1 MMKQVLTD
9 LQARDLRHVWHPCS
23 QMKDYEQFPPIVI
36 KKGQGVWLYDENNHR
51 YLDAVSSWW
60 VNLFGHANPRISQV
74 LSDQAFTLEHTI
86 FANFTHEPAIK
97 VAEKLVALTPEG
109 LNKVFFADNGSSAIE
124 VALKMSF
131 QYHMQTGKTAKKRFL
146 ALTDA
151 YHGETLGALSVG
163 GVGLYNE
170 VYQPLLLDTL
180 RAQGPDCFRCPFQ
193 DKPESCHAQCIQYVE
208 EELHAHHEEMTAV
221 IIEPLIQAAA
231 GMKMYPPIYLKRLRE
246 LCTAYDVHLI
256 ADEIAVGFGRTGTI
270 FACEQAEI
278 SPDFMCLSKGLTG
291 GYLPLSAVLTT
302 DAIYNAFYDDYGTM
316 KAFLH
321 SHSYSGN
328 PLACRVALE
337 VLTMFEEEQVIDMIQ
352 NKGEQM
358 RALALE
364 AFDQLPYVGEYR
376 QIGLVG
382 AIELVANYRTK
393 EPFPNE
399 ARIGYQIYQRALA
412 KGLLIRPLGNI
423 LYFMP
428 PYIISDEE
436 MGFMIHTTKETIVQF
451 FEEWEVINC
460 LNDNQHCPSS

>member
-1 MMKQVLTD
+1 MKQVLTD
-9 LQARDLRHVWHPCS
+9 FQARDLRHVWHPCS

-231 GMKMYPPIYLKRLRE
+231 GMKMYPPIYLKQLRE

-256 ADEIAVGFGRTGTI
+256 ADEIAVGFGRTGTL
-270 FACEQAEI
+270 FACEQAQI
-278 SPDFMCLSKGLTG
+278 APDFMCLSKGLTG
-291 GYLPLSAVLTT
+291 GYLPLSTVITT
-302 DAIYNAFYDDYGTM
+302 DDIYNAFYDDYGTM

-337 VLTMFEEEQVIDMIQ
+337 VLTIFEEDQVIDKIQ
-352 NKGEQM
+352 NKGERM
-358 RALALE
+358 RALAQA
-364 AFDQLPYVGEYR
+364 AFDHLPYVGEYR

-399 ARIGYQIYQRALA
+399 ARIGYQIYQRALT

-436 MGFMIHTTKETIVQF
+436 MRFMIYTTKETIVQF
-451 FEEWEVINC
+451 FEEWEGINC

>member
-1 MMKQVLTD
+1 MKQALTELQKRD
-9 LQARDLRHVWHPCS
+9 LQHVWHPCS
-23 QMKDYEQFPPIVI
+23 QMKDYEQFPPIVL

-60 VNLFGHANPRISQV
+60 VNLFGHANPRISQA
-74 LSDQAFTLEHTI
+74 LSDQAFTLEHAI
-86 FANFTHEPAIK
+86 FANFSHEPAIK
-97 VAEKLVALTPEG
+97 VAEKLVALTPDG

-131 QYHMQTGKTAKKRFL
+131 QYHMQIGKTTKKRFL

-170 VYQPLLLDTL
+170 VYQPLLLDTV
-180 RAQGPDCFRCPFQ
+180 RAQGPDCFRCPFKE
-193 DKPESCHAQCIQYVE
+193 KPESCHAQCIQFVE
-208 EELHAHHEEMTAV
+208 EELHQHHEEITAV

-246 LCTAYDVHLI
+246 LCTKYDIHLI
-256 ADEIAVGFGRTGTI
+256 ADEIAVGFGRTGTL
-270 FACEQAEI
+270 FACEQADI
-278 SPDFMCLSKGLTG
+278 APDFMCLSKGLTG

-302 DAIYNAFYDDYGTM
+302 DDVYNAFYDDYGTM

-328 PLACRVALE
+328 TLACRVALE
-337 VLTMFEEEQVIDMIQ
+337 VLTMFEEERVIDIVQ
-352 NKGEQM
+352 NKGERM
-358 RALALE
+358 RKLAMQ
-364 AFDQLPYVGEYR
+364 AFEQLPFVGEYR
-376 QIGLVG
+376 QVGLVG
-382 AIELVANYRTK
+382 AIELVANRETK
-393 EPFPNE
+393 EPLPSE
-399 ARIGYQIYQRALA
+399 ERIGYQIYKRALE

-428 PYIISDEE
+428 PYIISDDE
-436 MGFMIHTTKETIVQF
+436 MRFMIDTTKETLMQF
-451 FEEWEVINC
+451 FEEWEGVVC
-460 LNDNQHCPSS
+460 SNDNQHCHLS

>member
-1 MMKQVLTD
+1 MKQALTELQKRD
-9 LQARDLRHVWHPCS
+9 LQHVWHPCS
-23 QMKDYEQFPPIVI
+23 QMKDYEQFPPIVL

-60 VNLFGHANPRISQV
+60 VNLFGHANPRISQA
-74 LSDQAFTLEHTI
+74 LSDQAFTLEHAI
-86 FANFTHEPAIK
+86 FANFSHEPAIK
-97 VAEKLVALTPEG
+97 VAEKLVALTPDG

-131 QYHMQTGKTAKKRFL
+131 QYHMQIGKTTKKRFF

-170 VYQPLLLDTL
+170 VYQPLLLDTV
-180 RAQGPDCFRCPFQ
+180 RAQGPDCYRCPFKE
-193 DKPESCHAQCIQYVE
+193 KPESCHAQCIQFVE
-208 EELHAHHEEMTAV
+208 EELHQHHEEITAV

-246 LCTAYDVHLI
+246 LCTKYDIHLI
-256 ADEIAVGFGRTGTI
+256 ADEIAVGFGRTGTL
-270 FACEQAEI
+270 FACEQADI
-278 SPDFMCLSKGLTG
+278 APDFMCLSKGLTG

-302 DAIYNAFYDDYGTM
+302 DDVYNAFYDDYGTM

-328 PLACRVALE
+328 TLACRVALE
-337 VLTMFEEEQVIDMIQ
+337 VLTMFEEERVIDIVQ
-352 NKGEQM
+352 NKGERM
-358 RALALE
+358 RKLAMQ
-364 AFDQLPYVGEYR
+364 AFEQFPFVGEYR
-376 QIGLVG
+376 QVGLVG
-382 AIELVANYRTK
+382 AIELVANRETK
-393 EPFPNE
+393 EPLPSE
-399 ARIGYQIYQRALA
+399 ERIGYQIYKRALE

-428 PYIISDEE
+428 PYIISDDE
-436 MGFMIHTTKETIVQF
+436 MRFMIDTTKETLMQF
-451 FEEWEVINC
+451 FEEWEGVVC
-460 LNDNQHCPSS
+460 SNDNQH

>member
-163 GVGLYNE
+163 GVGLYNK

-208 EELHAHHEEMTAV
+208 EELHAHHKEMTAV

-256 ADEIAVGFGRTGTI
+256 ADEIAVGFGRTGTV

-337 VLTMFEEEQVIDMIQ
+337 VLTMFEKEQVIDMIQ
-352 NKGEQM
+352 NKGERM

-436 MGFMIHTTKETIVQF
+436 MRFMIHTTKETIVQF
-451 FEEWEVINC
+451 FEEWEGINC
-460 LNDNQHCPSS
+460 LNDNQHYPSS

>member
-1 MMKQVLTD
+1 MKQALTELQKRD
-9 LQARDLRHVWHPCS
+9 LQHVWHPCS
-23 QMKDYEQFPPIVI
+23 QMKDYEQFPPIVL

-60 VNLFGHANPRISQV
+60 VNLFGHANPRISQA
-74 LSDQAFTLEHTI
+74 LSDQAFTLEHAI
-86 FANFTHEPAIK
+86 FANFSHEPAIK
-97 VAEKLVALTPEG
+97 VAEKLVALTPDG

-131 QYHMQTGKTAKKRFL
+131 QYHMQTGKTTKKRFL

-170 VYQPLLLDTL
+170 VYQPLLLDTV
-180 RAQGPDCFRCPFQ
+180 RAQGPDCYRCPFKE
-193 DKPESCHAQCIQYVE
+193 KPESCHAQCIQFVE
-208 EELHAHHEEMTAV
+208 EELHQHHEEITAV

-246 LCTAYDVHLI
+246 LCTKYDIHLI
-256 ADEIAVGFGRTGTI
+256 ADEIAVGFGRTGTL
-270 FACEQAEI
+270 FACEQADI
-278 SPDFMCLSKGLTG
+278 APDFMCLSKGLTG

-302 DAIYNAFYDDYGTM
+302 DDVYNAFYDDYGTM

-328 PLACRVALE
+328 TLACRVALE
-337 VLTMFEEEQVIDMIQ
+337 VLTMFEEERVIDIVQ
-352 NKGEQM
+352 NKGERM
-358 RALALE
+358 RKLAMQ
-364 AFDQLPYVGEYR
+364 AFEQLPFVGEYR
-376 QIGLVG
+376 QVGLVG
-382 AIELVANYRTK
+382 AIELVANRETK
-393 EPFPNE
+393 EPLPSE
-399 ARIGYQIYQRALA
+399 ERIGYQIYKRGLE

-428 PYIISDEE
+428 PYIISDDE
-436 MGFMIHTTKETIVQF
+436 MRFMIDTTKETLMQF
-451 FEEWEVINC
+451 FEEWEGVVC
-460 LNDNQHCPSS
+460 SNDNQHCHLS

>member
-109 LNKVFFADNGSSAIE
+109 LNKVFFADNGSSVIE

-163 GVGLYNE
+163 GVGLYNK
-170 VYQPLLLDTL
+170 VYQSLLLDTL

-208 EELHAHHEEMTAV
+208 EELHAHHKEMTAV

-231 GMKMYPPIYLKRLRE
+231 GMKMYPPIYLKRLWE

-256 ADEIAVGFGRTGTI
+256 ADEIAVGFGRTGTV
-270 FACEQAEI
+270 FACDQAEI

-352 NKGEQM
+352 NKGERM

-436 MGFMIHTTKETIVQF
+436 MIFMIHTTKETIVQF
-451 FEEWEVINC
+451 FEEWEGINC
-460 LNDNQHCPSS
+460 LNDNQHYPSS